1 MRERRNQ
8 LRANA
13 TPAEKKLRQ
22 VLYSLRIQHQ
32 FQKTFFLKKKRL
44 FIVDFFLPQY
54 KLAIEV
60 DGSQHQLDSK
70 QLDYDEYRTNLLE
83 LNRDL
88 RVVRFTNQDVL
99 YNTGYVVNR
108 IKEMTSLRG
117 CQRATSIRESIAPV
131 VVKSGLELLPCS
143 WKRSLT

>member
-1 MRERRNQ
+1 MVNLKNTNSNPKHREWLKQWRLMRERRTQ
-8 LRANA
+8 LKSNA

-22 VLYSLRIQHQ
+22 ILYSLRIQHQ
-32 FQKTFFLKKKRL
+32 FQKAFCLRKKRL
-44 FIVDFFLPQY
+44 FIVDFYIPQY

-60 DGSQHQLDSK
+60 DGSHHQSDLK
-70 QLDYDEYRTNLLE
+70 QQGYDEYRTNLLE

-108 IKEMTSLRG
+108 IKEMTSFRG
-117 CQRATSIRESIAPV
+117 
-131 VVKSGLELLPCS
+131 
-143 WKRSLT
+143 